1 MKCVWVGDRHCA
13 QARRSRTGE
22 RTNASRHHSQGY
34 SPPNTSFPPHLTLL
48 LPRHPSV
55 ILPGISS
62 SQQSVPFSFWFVYC
76 HIAIARTLK
85 LATPLVYFCL
95 YIYTLI
101 YSQVYEVF
109 TRNINSITTFARIL
123 KAVHDCFMCHFI
135 YYDCFVN

>member
-1 MKCVWVGDRHCA
+1 MCGSVTVT
-13 QARRSRTGE
+13 ARRP
-22 RTNASRHHSQGY
+22 AAAAQGVGQMPADITVKVILLQIHP
-34 SPPNTSFPPHLTLL
+34 SPHLTLQ

-85 LATPLVYFCL
+85 LATPVVYFCL
-95 YIYTLI
+95 YIYTLV

-109 TRNINSITTFARIL
+109 TRNINFIITTLARIL
-123 KAVHDCFMCHFI
+123 KAAHDCFMLPLYLLRLFR
-135 YYDCFVN
+135 